1 MREEVHLPCSLDG
14 FNVCPEL
21 VPNTRGHLKTAAD
34 LVPKSMRCHVVLP
47 TSVVPVIQDK
57 TVNCPPRSVLVPS
70 VNGDPF
76 GFDSMINKGRWVG
89 EKNCTVHEVD
99 PVQAFCGLF
108 KSCGVL
114 VDDPGI

>member
-1 MREEVHLPCSLDG
+1 MREEVHLPYSLDG

-47 TSVVPVIQDK
+47 TSVVPVIQEK

-70 VNGDPF
+70 VSGDPF
-76 GFDSMINKGRWVG
+76 GFDSIINKGWWVG
-89 EKNCTVHEVD
+89 EIFCIVHVEY
-99 PVQAFCGLF
+99 PALLFGGLF
-108 KSCGVL
+108 KV
-114 VDDPGI
+114 VMFW